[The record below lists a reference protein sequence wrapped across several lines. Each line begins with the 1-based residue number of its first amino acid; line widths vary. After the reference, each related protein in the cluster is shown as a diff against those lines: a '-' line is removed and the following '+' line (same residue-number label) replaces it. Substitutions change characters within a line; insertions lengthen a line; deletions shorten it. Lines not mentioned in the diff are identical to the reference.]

1 MVILWLFIGD
11 SAMVKQVIIDKGIP
25 FLEGVFPPEIEVLY
39 LSPEDITPEA
49 VRYADALFVR
59 TRTQI
64 NKELLHGSNVRF
76 VATATI
82 GFDHIDQ
89 DYCREAGIHWVSCP
103 GCNAQA
109 VCDYV
114 EEAIA
119 TYSAAS
125 YSPQSGRPIGG
136 TPSYSS
142 PCERPILGII
152 GYGHVG
158 KLVAQMAERKG
169 YKVLLSDP
177 PLGIG
182 LPLEQL
188 APLCDVLTFHTPLTR
203 EGEYPTYHLCDA
215 NILRLCKPGTLIINA
230 ARGGVIDE
238 QALLSCLS
246 PLASSPQRL
255 IASIDCWENEPNIN
269 QELLKHIELASFHIA
284 GYSIQGK
291 MNASE
296 MCLHAFCEFFS
307 LPILSINKK
316 VVPLQGDSEP
326 GWLKRISD
334 QLKAQ
339 PEHFEQLR
347 KQYKLR

>member
-1 MVILWLFIGD
+1 MLI
-11 SAMVKQVIIDKGIP
+11 IIDKGIP
-25 FLEGVFPPEIEVLY
+25 FLDGVFGSDIEVLH
-39 LSPEDITPEA
+39 LAPEDITA
-49 VRYADALFVR
+49 DVVREADALFVR
-59 TRTQI
+59 TRTRI
-64 NKELLHGSNVRF
+64 DKELLAGSKVRF

-82 GFDHIDQ
+82 GFDHINQ

-114 EEAIA
+114 EEAIFSIKSGE
-119 TYSAAS
+119 SALT
-125 YSPQSGRPIGG
+125 IG
-136 TPSYSS
+136 
-142 PCERPILGII
+142 IV

-158 KLVAQMAERKG
+158 KLVAQMAERNG
-169 YKVLLSDP
+169 YRVLLSDP

-182 LPLEQL
+182 MSLKEL
-188 APLCDVLTFHTPLTR
+188 APQCDVLTFHTPLTH
-203 EGEYPTYHLCDA
+203 EGKHATYHLCNAD
-215 NILRLCKPGTLIINA
+215 ILPLCKHNTLIINA
-230 ARGGVIDE
+230 ARGGVVDE
-238 QALLSCLS
+238 QALMDNLKGENGKV
-246 PLASSPQRL
+246 QVV
-255 IASIDCWENEPNIN
+255 IDCWENEPQLNH
-269 QELLKHIELASFHIA
+269 ELLELVDLASFHIA

-296 MCLHAFCEFFS
+296 MCLKAFCEFFS

-316 VVPLQGDSEP
+316 AVPLQGDSEP

-334 QLKAQ
+334 QLKTM

>member
-1 MVILWLFIGD
+1 M
-11 SAMVKQVIIDKGIP
+11 QVVIDKGIP
-25 FLEGVFPPEIEVLY
+25 FLDGVFPSDIEVLH
-39 LSPEDITPEA
+39 LLPEEITPCA
-49 VRYADALFVR
+49 VRNADALFVR
-59 TRTQI
+59 TRPRI
-64 NKELLHGSNVRF
+64 NKELLQGSKVCF

-89 DYCREAGIHWVSCP
+89 SYCREAGIHWVSCP

-119 TYSAAS
+119 
-125 YSPQSGRPIGG
+125 
-136 TPSYSS
+136 SS
-142 PCERPILGII
+142 PHRLIASSPITIGIV
-152 GYGHVG
+152 GYGNVG
-158 KLVAQMAERKG
+158 KLVAQMAENHG
-169 YKVLLSDP
+169 YRVLLSDP

-182 LPLEQL
+182 SSLKEIVPQ
-188 APLCDVLTFHTPLTR
+188 CDVLTFHTPLTYD
-203 EGEYPTYHLCDA
+203 GEYPTYHLCDA
-215 NILRLCKPGTLIINA
+215 EILHLCKPDTLIINA

-246 PLASSPQRL
+246 PHRL
-255 IASIDCWENEPNIN
+255 IASIDCWENEPQLNR
-269 QELLKHIELASFHIA
+269 ELLQRVDLASFHIA
-284 GYSIQGK
+284 GYSIAGK
-291 MNASE
+291 MKASE

-316 VVPLQGDSEP
+316 VVPLHGDSES

-334 QLKAQ
+334 QLKAA

-347 KQYKLR
+347 KAYLLR

>member
-1 MVILWLFIGD
+1 
-11 SAMVKQVIIDKGIP
+11 MVKQVVIDKGIP

-39 LSPEDITPEA
+39 LSPEDITPAA

-119 TYSAAS
+119 
-125 YSPQSGRPIGG
+125 
-136 TPSYSS
+136 SS
-142 PCERPILGII
+142 PHRLIASSPITVGIV

-169 YKVLLSDP
+169 YNVLLSDP

-238 QALLSCLS
+238 HALLSCLS
-246 PLASSPQRL
+246 PLASSPHRL

-269 QELLKHIELASFHIA
+269 QDLLKHVELASFHIA

-296 MCLHAFCEFFS
+296 MCLRAFCEFFS

-334 QLKAQ
+334 QLKAA

>member
-1 MVILWLFIGD
+1 
-11 SAMVKQVIIDKGIP
+11 MVKQVIIDKGIP
-25 FLEGVFPPEIEVLY
+25 FLEGVFPPEIDVRY

-49 VRYADALFVR
+49 VRCADALFVR

-114 EEAIA
+114 EEAI
-119 TYSAAS
+119 SS
-125 YSPQSGRPIGG
+125 IKSGENALTIG
-136 TPSYSS
+136 
-142 PCERPILGII
+142 IV

-158 KLVAQMAERKG
+158 KLVAQMAQRRG
-169 YKVLLSDP
+169 YQVLLSDP

-182 LPLEQL
+182 MSLEQL

-203 EGEYPTYHLCDA
+203 EGEYPTYHLCDEP
-215 NILRLCKPGTLIINA
+215 ILRLCKPNTLLINA

-238 QALLSCLS
+238 QALLSQLLTLNSRLS
-246 PLASSPQRL
+246 TA
-255 IASIDCWENEPNIN
+255 IDCWENEPDLN
-269 QELLKHIELASFHIA
+269 QELLKKVDLASFHIA

-296 MCLHAFCEFFS
+296 MCLRAFCEFFS

-316 VVPLQGDSEP
+316 AVPLQGDSEK
-326 GWLKRISD
+326 GWLLRITE
-334 QLKAQ
+334 QLKAT

-347 KQYKLR
+347 KQYRLR

>member
-1 MVILWLFIGD
+1 
-11 SAMVKQVIIDKGIP
+11 
-25 FLEGVFPPEIEVLY
+25 
-39 LSPEDITPEA
+39 
-49 VRYADALFVR
+49 
-59 TRTQI
+59 
-64 NKELLHGSNVRF
+64 
-76 VATATI
+76 
-82 GFDHIDQ
+82 
-89 DYCREAGIHWVSCP
+89 
-103 GCNAQA
+103 
-109 VCDYV
+109 
-114 EEAIA
+114 
-119 TYSAAS
+119 
-125 YSPQSGRPIGG
+125 
-136 TPSYSS
+136 
-142 PCERPILGII
+142 
-152 GYGHVG
+152 
-158 KLVAQMAERKG
+158 MAERKG

-188 APLCDVLTFHTPLTR
+188 APLCDIITFHTPLTR

-238 QALLSCLS
+238 QALLSTLNTKHS
-246 PLASSPQRL
+246 TLNYKTA
-255 IASIDCWENEPNIN
+255 IDCWENEPNLN
-269 QELLKHIELASFHIA
+269 QDLLKHVDLASFHIA

-296 MCLHAFCEFFS
+296 MCLRAFCEFFS

-326 GWLKRISD
+326 GWLNRISD
-334 QLKAQ
+334 QLKAT

>member
-1 MVILWLFIGD
+1 
-11 SAMVKQVIIDKGIP
+11 MVKQVVIDKGIP

-39 LSPEDITPEA
+39 LSPEQITSAA
-49 VRYADALFVR
+49 VRCADALFIR

-89 DYCREAGIHWVSCP
+89 DFCREAGIYWVSCP

-119 TYSAAS
+119 
-125 YSPQSGRPIGG
+125 
-136 TPSYSS
+136 SS
-142 PCERPILGII
+142 PHQLIASSPLTIGIV

-158 KLVAQMAERKG
+158 KLVAQMAQRRG

-182 LPLEQL
+182 LSLQELVPQ
-188 APLCDVLTFHTPLTR
+188 CDVLTFHTPLTH
-203 EGEYPTYHLCDA
+203 EGEHPTYHLCDA
-215 NILRLCKPGTLIINA
+215 NILRLCNPNTLIINA

-238 QALLSCLS
+238 QALLSQLS
-246 PLASSPQRL
+246 TLNFQLSTA
-255 IASIDCWENEPNIN
+255 IDCWENEPNLN
-269 QELLKHIELASFHIA
+269 QELLKHVDLASFHIA

-296 MCLHAFCEFFS
+296 MCLRAFCEFFS

-316 VVPLQGDSEP
+316 AVPLQGDSES

-347 KQYKLR
+347 KAYLLR

>member
-1 MVILWLFIGD
+1 
-11 SAMVKQVIIDKGIP
+11 MVKQVVIDKGIP
-25 FLEGVFPPEIEVLY
+25 FLEGVFPPEIEVLH

-59 TRTQI
+59 TRTRI
-64 NKELLHGSNVRF
+64 NEELLRGSKVRF

-109 VCDYV
+109 VCDYI
-114 EEAIA
+114 EEVIA

-125 YSPQSGRPIGG
+125 DSPQSGRPIGG

-169 YKVLLSDP
+169 YRVLLSDP

-182 LPLEQL
+182 MSLEKL
-188 APLCDVLTFHTPLTR
+188 APQCDVITFHTPLTR

-230 ARGGVIDE
+230 ARGGIIDE
-238 QALLSCLS
+238 QALIAQLSTVNCQLS
-246 PLASSPQRL
+246 TV
-255 IASIDCWENEPNIN
+255 IDCWEDEPNIN
-269 QELLKHIELASFHIA
+269 TALLEKVNLASFHIA
-284 GYSIQGK
+284 GYSIEGK
-291 MNASE
+291 MRASE
-296 MCLHAFCEFFS
+296 MCLRAFCEFFS

-316 VVPLQGDSEP
+316 VVPLQGDSAP
-326 GWLKRISD
+326 GWLCRISD

-339 PEHFEQLR
+339 PENFEQLR

>member
-1 MVILWLFIGD
+1 
-11 SAMVKQVIIDKGIP
+11 MVKQVIIDKGIP
-25 FLEGVFPPEIEVLY
+25 FLEGVFPPEIEVLH
-39 LSPEDITPEA
+39 LSPEDITPES

-114 EEAIA
+114 EESIA
-119 TYSAAS
+119 
-125 YSPQSGRPIGG
+125 
-136 TPSYSS
+136 SS
-142 PCERPILGII
+142 PHCLIASSPLTIGII

-182 LPLEQL
+182 MSINEL

-203 EGEYPTYHLCDA
+203 GGEYPTYHLCDA

-238 QALLSCLS
+238 QALLSSLS
-246 PLASSPQRL
+246 PLASSPHRL
-255 IASIDCWENEPNIN
+255 IASIDCWENEPQLNL
-269 QELLKHIELASFHIA
+269 ELLQRVDLASFHIA
-284 GYSIQGK
+284 GYSIAGK
-291 MNASE
+291 MRASE

-316 VVPLQGDSEP
+316 VVPLQGDSES

-334 QLKAQ
+334 QLKAA

-347 KQYKLR
+347 KAYLLR

>member
-1 MVILWLFIGD
+1 M
-11 SAMVKQVIIDKGIP
+11 QVIIDKGIP
-25 FLEGVFPPEIEVLY
+25 FLEGVFPLEIEVTF
-39 LSPEDITPEA
+39 LSPEEITAES
-49 VRYADALFVR
+49 VRKADALFVR
-59 TRTQI
+59 TRTRI
-64 NKELLHGSNVRF
+64 NKELLHGSQVRF

-89 DYCREAGIHWVSCP
+89 NYCREAGICCVSCP

-114 EEAIA
+114 EEAISSIKSDK
-119 TYSAAS
+119 TDLT
-125 YSPQSGRPIGG
+125 IG
-136 TPSYSS
+136 
-142 PCERPILGII
+142 IV

-158 KLVAQMAERKG
+158 KLVAQMAESKG

-182 LPLEQL
+182 SSLKEI
-188 APLCDVLTFHTPLTR
+188 APQCDVLTFHTPLTHD
-203 EGEYPTYHLCDA
+203 GEYPTFHLCNAD
-215 NILRLCKPGTLIINA
+215 ILHLCKHNVLIINA
-230 ARGGVIDE
+230 ARGGIIDE
-238 QALLSCLS
+238 QALLSTLNSQLS
-246 PLASSPQRL
+246 TA
-255 IASIDCWENEPNIN
+255 IDCWEGEPSLNKEFV
-269 QELLKHIELASFHIA
+269 QKVDLASFHIA

-296 MCLHAFCEFFS
+296 MCLRAFCEFFS

-316 VVPLQGDSEP
+316 LVPLQGDSEP
-326 GWLKRISD
+326 GWLKRITD
-334 QLKAQ
+334 QLKAE

>member
-1 MVILWLFIGD
+1 MQI
-11 SAMVKQVIIDKGIP
+11 IIDKGIP
-25 FLEGVFPPEIEVLY
+25 FLQGVFPSEIEVKF
-39 LSPEDITPEA
+39 LSPEEITSES
-49 VRYADALFVR
+49 VRKADALFVR

-64 NKELLHGSNVRF
+64 NKELLHGSQVRF

-119 TYSAAS
+119 SFN
-125 YSPQSGRPIGG
+125 
-136 TPSYSS
+136 SS
-142 PCERPILGII
+142 PFRGRSEGGFTIGII

-158 KLVAQMAERKG
+158 KLVAQMAQKNG
-169 YKVLLSDP
+169 YRVLLSDP

-182 LPLEQL
+182 
-188 APLCDVLTFHTPLTR
+188 APLKEIVPQCDVLTFHTPLTYD
-203 EGEYPTYHLCDA
+203 GEHPTYHLCNAD
-215 NILRLCKPGTLIINA
+215 ILRLCKPNALIINA
-230 ARGGVIDE
+230 ARGGIIDE
-238 QALLSCLS
+238 QALLSTLNSQLS
-246 PLASSPQRL
+246 TLNYTTA
-255 IASIDCWENEPNIN
+255 IDCWENEPLLN
-269 QELLKHIELASFHIA
+269 QALLEKVDLASFHIA
-284 GYSIQGK
+284 GYSIEGK
-291 MNASE
+291 MRASE
-296 MCLHAFCEFFS
+296 MCLQAFCEFFS

-316 VVPLQGDSEP
+316 LVPLQGDSAP
-326 GWLKRISD
+326 GWLQRISN
-334 QLKAQ
+334 QLKAA

>member
-1 MVILWLFIGD
+1 
-11 SAMVKQVIIDKGIP
+11 MVKQVIIDKGIP
-25 FLEGVFPPEIEVLY
+25 FLEGIFPPEIDVRY
-39 LSPEDITPEA
+39 LSPEDITSEA
-49 VRYADALFVR
+49 VRHADALIVR
-59 TRTQI
+59 TRTLI
-64 NKELLHGSNVRF
+64 NKGLLHGSNVRF

-119 TYSAAS
+119 HLKPEYSKLT
-125 YSPQSGRPIGG
+125 IGVV
-136 TPSYSS
+136 
-142 PCERPILGII
+142 

-169 YKVLLSDP
+169 YQVLLSDP

-182 LPLEQL
+182 MSLEEL

-203 EGEYPTYHLCDA
+203 EGEYPTYHLCNAD
-215 NILRLCKPGTLIINA
+215 ILRICKPNTLIINA
-230 ARGGVIDE
+230 ARGGIIDE
-238 QALLSCLS
+238 QALLSTLNTKHS
-246 PLASSPQRL
+246 TLNYKTA
-255 IASIDCWENEPNIN
+255 IDCWENEPNLN
-269 QELLKHIELASFHIA
+269 QELLKKVNLASFHIA

-296 MCLHAFCEFFS
+296 MCLRAFCEFFS

-316 VVPLQGDSEP
+316 LVPLQGDSEP

-334 QLKAQ
+334 LLKAS

-347 KQYKLR
+347 KQYRLR

>member
-1 MVILWLFIGD
+1 MQI
-11 SAMVKQVIIDKGIP
+11 IIDKGIP
-25 FLEGVFPPEIEVLY
+25 FLQGVFPSEIEVKF
-39 LSPEDITPEA
+39 LSPEEITSES
-49 VRYADALFVR
+49 VRKADALFVR

-64 NKELLHGSNVRF
+64 NKELLHGSQVRF

-119 TYSAAS
+119 SFN
-125 YSPQSGRPIGG
+125 
-136 TPSYSS
+136 SS
-142 PCERPILGII
+142 PFRGRSEGGFTIGII

-158 KLVAQMAERKG
+158 KLVAQMAQKNG
-169 YKVLLSDP
+169 YRVLLSDP

-182 LPLEQL
+182 
-188 APLCDVLTFHTPLTR
+188 APLKEIVPQCDVLTFHTPLTYD
-203 EGEYPTYHLCDA
+203 GEHPTYHLCNAD
-215 NILRLCKPGTLIINA
+215 ILRLCKPNALIINA
-230 ARGGVIDE
+230 ARGGIIDE
-238 QALLSCLS
+238 QALLSHLNS
-246 PLASSPQRL
+246 LPFREGMGVGS
-255 IASIDCWENEPNIN
+255 SIDCWENEPQLN
-269 QELLKHIELASFHIA
+269 QALLEKVYLASFHIA
-284 GYSIQGK
+284 GYSIEGK
-291 MNASE
+291 MRASE
-296 MCLHAFCEFFS
+296 MCLQAFCEFFS

-316 VVPLQGDSEP
+316 LVPLQGDSAP
-326 GWLKRISD
+326 GWLQRISN
-334 QLKAQ
+334 QLKAT

>member
-1 MVILWLFIGD
+1 MVR
-11 SAMVKQVIIDKGIP
+11 QVIIDKGIP
-25 FLEGVFPPEIEVLY
+25 FLEGVFPPEIDVRY

-49 VRYADALFVR
+49 VRCADALFVR

-114 EEAIA
+114 EEAI
-119 TYSAAS
+119 SS
-125 YSPQSGRPIGG
+125 IKSGENALTIG
-136 TPSYSS
+136 
-142 PCERPILGII
+142 IV

-158 KLVAQMAERKG
+158 KLVAQMAQRRG
-169 YKVLLSDP
+169 YQVLLSDP

-182 LPLEQL
+182 MSLEQL

-203 EGEYPTYHLCDA
+203 EGEHPTYHLCDET
-215 NILRLCKPGTLIINA
+215 ILRLCKPNTLLINA

-246 PLASSPQRL
+246 PLASSPHRL
-255 IASIDCWENEPNIN
+255 IASIDCWENEPNLN
-269 QELLKHIELASFHIA
+269 QELLKKVDLASFHIA

-296 MCLHAFCEFFS
+296 MCLRAFCEFFS

-316 VVPLQGDSEP
+316 AVPLQGDSEK
-326 GWLKRISD
+326 GWLMRITE
-334 QLKAQ
+334 QLKAS

-347 KQYKLR
+347 KQYRLR

>member
-1 MVILWLFIGD
+1 
-11 SAMVKQVIIDKGIP
+11 MVKQVIIDKGIP
-25 FLEGVFPPEIEVLY
+25 FLEGVFPPEIDVCY
-39 LSPEDITPEA
+39 LSPEEITPEA
-49 VRYADALFVR
+49 VCYADALFVR

-114 EEAIA
+114 EEAILSIKSDKNDL
-119 TYSAAS
+119 T
-125 YSPQSGRPIGG
+125 IG
-136 TPSYSS
+136 
-142 PCERPILGII
+142 IV

-158 KLVAQMAERKG
+158 KLVAQMAQRRG

-182 LPLEQL
+182 MSLEEL
-188 APLCDVLTFHTPLTR
+188 APQCDVLTFHTPLTR

-215 NILRLCKPGTLIINA
+215 NILRLCNPNSLIINA

-238 QALLSCLS
+238 QALTL
-246 PLASSPQRL
+246 RL
-255 IASIDCWENEPNIN
+255 IASSPHRFFTAIDCWEDEPHLNK
-269 QELLKHIELASFHIA
+269 ELLQRVDLASFHIA
-284 GYSIQGK
+284 GYSILGK

-296 MCLHAFCEFFS
+296 MCLRAFCEFFS

-316 VVPLQGDSEP
+316 LVPLQGDSAP

-334 QLKAQ
+334 QLKAA
-339 PEHFEQLR
+339 PDHFEQLR

>member
-1 MVILWLFIGD
+1 MVR
-11 SAMVKQVIIDKGIP
+11 QVIIDKGIP
-25 FLEGVFPPEIEVLY
+25 FLEGVFPPEIEVLH
-39 LSPEDITPEA
+39 LSPEDITPES

-89 DYCREAGIHWVSCP
+89 DYCREAGIRWVSCP

-114 EEAIA
+114 EEAI
-119 TYSAAS
+119 SS
-125 YSPQSGRPIGG
+125 IKSGENALTIG
-136 TPSYSS
+136 
-142 PCERPILGII
+142 IV

-158 KLVAQMAERKG
+158 KLVAQMAQRRG
-169 YKVLLSDP
+169 YQVLLSDP

-182 LPLEQL
+182 MSLEQL
-188 APLCDVLTFHTPLTR
+188 APLCDVLTFHTPLIR
-203 EGEYPTYHLCDA
+203 EGEHPTYHLC
-215 NILRLCKPGTLIINA
+215 NETILRLCKPNTLLINA

-238 QALLSCLS
+238 QALLSTLNTQHS
-246 PLASSPQRL
+246 TLNYTTA
-255 IASIDCWENEPNIN
+255 IDCWENEPNLN
-269 QELLKHIELASFHIA
+269 QELLKKVDLASFHIA

-296 MCLHAFCEFFS
+296 MCLRAFCEFFS

-316 VVPLQGDSEP
+316 AVPLQGDSEK
-326 GWLKRISD
+326 GWLLRITE
-334 QLKAQ
+334 QLKAT

-347 KQYKLR
+347 KQYRLR

>member
-1 MVILWLFIGD
+1 MI
-11 SAMVKQVIIDKGIP
+11 KQVVIDRGIP
-25 FLEGVFPPEIEVLY
+25 FLDGVFPPEIDVRF
-39 LSPEDITPEA
+39 LSPEEITSDS
-49 VRYADALFVR
+49 VRHADALFVR
-59 TRTQI
+59 TRTKI

-114 EEAIA
+114 EEAI
-119 TYSAAS
+119 
-125 YSPQSGRPIGG
+125 
-136 TPSYSS
+136 SS
-142 PCERPILGII
+142 IKFNNSKLTVGVI

-158 KLVAQMAERKG
+158 KLVARMAEKRG

-182 LPLEQL
+182 LSLEQL
-188 APLCDVLTFHTPLTR
+188 APQCDVLTFHTPLTR

-215 NILRLCKPGTLIINA
+215 NILCLCKPGTLIINA

-238 QALLSCLS
+238 QALLSTLNTKHS
-246 PLASSPQRL
+246 TLNYKTA
-255 IASIDCWENEPNIN
+255 IDCWENEPNVN
-269 QELLKHIELASFHIA
+269 LELLKHVDLASFHIA

-296 MCLHAFCEFFS
+296 MCLRAFCEFFS

-334 QLKAQ
+334 QLKAA

>member
-1 MVILWLFIGD
+1 
-11 SAMVKQVIIDKGIP
+11 MVKQVIIDKGIP
-25 FLEGVFPPEIEVLY
+25 FLEGVFPPEIDVRY
-39 LSPEDITPEA
+39 LSPEEITPEA
-49 VRYADALFVR
+49 VRNADALFVR
-59 TRTQI
+59 TRTSI
-64 NKELLHGSNVRF
+64 NKGLLEGSKVRF

-89 DYCREAGIHWVSCP
+89 DYCRRAGIHWVSCP

-114 EEAIA
+114 EEAIV
-119 TYSAAS
+119 SFNS
-125 YSPQSGRPIGG
+125 SHFRGRTGGGFTIG
-136 TPSYSS
+136 
-142 PCERPILGII
+142 IV

-158 KLVAQMAERKG
+158 KLVAQMAQRRG

-238 QALLSCLS
+238 QALLSRLS
-246 PLASSPQRL
+246 TFNLQLST
-255 IASIDCWENEPNIN
+255 SIDCWENEPNLN
-269 QELLKHIELASFHIA
+269 QELLKKVDLASFHIA

-296 MCLHAFCEFFS
+296 MCLRAFCEFFS

-316 VVPLQGDSEP
+316 AVPLQGDSAP
-326 GWLKRISD
+326 GWLKRISN
-334 QLKAQ
+334 QLKAA

>member
-1 MVILWLFIGD
+1 
-11 SAMVKQVIIDKGIP
+11 MVKQVIIDKGIP
-25 FLEGVFPPEIEVLY
+25 FLEGVFPPEIDVRY
-39 LSPEDITPEA
+39 LSPEQITPEA
-49 VRYADALFVR
+49 VRCADALFVR

-64 NKELLHGSNVRF
+64 NKELLQGSNIRF

-114 EEAIA
+114 EEAI
-119 TYSAAS
+119 SS
-125 YSPQSGRPIGG
+125 IKSGENALTIGVV
-136 TPSYSS
+136 
-142 PCERPILGII
+142 

-158 KLVAQMAERKG
+158 QLVAQMAQKRG
-169 YKVLLSDP
+169 YQVLLSDP

-182 LPLEQL
+182 MSLEQL

-203 EGEYPTYHLCDA
+203 EGEHPTYHLCDA
-215 NILRLCKPGTLIINA
+215 NILRLCKPNTLIINA
-230 ARGGVIDE
+230 ARGGVVDE
-238 QALLSCLS
+238 QALISFLS
-246 PLASSPQRL
+246 PLALSPHRL
-255 IASIDCWENEPNIN
+255 IACIDCWEGEPNLN
-269 QELLKHIELASFHIA
+269 QELLKKVDLASFHIA

-296 MCLHAFCEFFS
+296 MCLRAFCEFFS

-316 VVPLQGDSEP
+316 AVPLQGDSEK
-326 GWLKRISD
+326 GWLMRITE
-334 QLKAQ
+334 QLKAS

-347 KQYKLR
+347 KQYRLR

>member
-1 MVILWLFIGD
+1 
-11 SAMVKQVIIDKGIP
+11 MVKQVIIDKGIP
-25 FLEGVFPPEIEVLY
+25 FLEGVFPPEIDVRY
-39 LSPEDITPEA
+39 LSPEEITPEA

-64 NKELLHGSNVRF
+64 NKGLLHGSNVRF

-89 DYCREAGIHWVSCP
+89 DFCREAGIHWVSCP

-119 TYSAAS
+119 YLR
-125 YSPQSGRPIGG
+125 PQQSQLKIGVV
-136 TPSYSS
+136 
-142 PCERPILGII
+142 

-158 KLVAQMAERKG
+158 KLVAQMAQRRG
-169 YKVLLSDP
+169 YQVLLSDP

-182 LPLEQL
+182 MSLDEL
-188 APLCDVLTFHTPLTR
+188 APHCDVLTFHTPLTR
-203 EGEYPTYHLCDA
+203 EGEHPTYHLCDV
-215 NILRLCKPGTLIINA
+215 NILRLCKPNTLLINA

-238 QALLSCLS
+238 QALLSTLNT
-246 PLASSPQRL
+246 QRSTL
-255 IASIDCWENEPNIN
+255 NYTTAIDCWENEPNLN
-269 QELLKHIELASFHIA
+269 QELLKKVDLASFHIA

-296 MCLHAFCEFFS
+296 MCLRAFCEFFS

-316 VVPLQGDSEP
+316 VVPLHGDSSP
-326 GWLKRISD
+326 GWLSRITQ
-334 QLKAQ
+334 QLKAH

>member
-1 MVILWLFIGD
+1 
-11 SAMVKQVIIDKGIP
+11 MVKQVVIDKGIP
-25 FLEGVFPPEIEVLY
+25 FLEGVFPPEIEVLH

-59 TRTQI
+59 TRTRI
-64 NKELLHGSNVRF
+64 NKELLHGSNIRF

-119 TYSAAS
+119 
-125 YSPQSGRPIGG
+125 
-136 TPSYSS
+136 SS
-142 PCERPILGII
+142 PHRLIASSPLTVGIV

-177 PLGIG
+177 PLGLG

-188 APLCDVLTFHTPLTR
+188 APLCDIITFHTPLTR
-203 EGEYPTYHLCDA
+203 GGEYPTYHLCDA

-230 ARGGVIDE
+230 ARGGIIDE
-238 QALLSCLS
+238 QALLSCLN
-246 PLASSPQRL
+246 PLPFREGMGVGTA
-255 IASIDCWENEPNIN
+255 IDCWENEPNLN
-269 QELLKHIELASFHIA
+269 QDLLKHVDLASFHIA

-296 MCLHAFCEFFS
+296 MCLRAFCEFFS

-326 GWLKRISD
+326 GWLKRISA
-334 QLKAQ
+334 QLKAS

>member
-1 MVILWLFIGD
+1 
-11 SAMVKQVIIDKGIP
+11 MVKQVIIDKGIP

-39 LSPEDITPEA
+39 LSPEDITSES

-119 TYSAAS
+119 SLPHCLIA
-125 YSPQSGRPIGG
+125 
-136 TPSYSS
+136 SS
-142 PCERPILGII
+142 PLTIGII
-152 GYGHVG
+152 GYGNVG

-182 LPLEQL
+182 MSLEQL

-203 EGEYPTYHLCDA
+203 EGEYPTYHLCDET
-215 NILRLCKPGTLIINA
+215 ILRLCKPSTLIINA

-246 PLASSPQRL
+246 PLASSPHRL
-255 IASIDCWENEPNIN
+255 NR
-269 QELLKHIELASFHIA
+269 LLGERTKHKSR
-284 GYSIQGK
+284 
-291 MNASE
+291 
-296 MCLHAFCEFFS
+296 
-307 LPILSINKK
+307 P
-316 VVPLQGDSEP
+316 
-326 GWLKRISD
+326 
-334 QLKAQ
+334 AQ
-339 PEHFEQLR
+339 AC
-347 KQYKLR
+347 

>member
-1 MVILWLFIGD
+1 MLI
-11 SAMVKQVIIDKGIP
+11 IIDKGIP
-25 FLEGVFPPEIEVLY
+25 FLDGVFGSDIEVLY
-39 LSPEDITPEA
+39 LAPEDITADVVKE
-49 VRYADALFVR
+49 ADALFVR
-59 TRTQI
+59 TRTRI
-64 NKELLHGSNVRF
+64 DERLLGDSKVRF

-89 DYCREAGIHWVSCP
+89 EFCHKAGIHWVSCP

-114 EEAIA
+114 EEAI
-119 TYSAAS
+119 SS
-125 YSPQSGRPIGG
+125 IKSGESGLTIGVV
-136 TPSYSS
+136 
-142 PCERPILGII
+142 

-158 KLVAQMAERKG
+158 KLVASMAEKRG

-182 LPLEQL
+182 MSLEEL
-188 APLCDVLTFHTPLTR
+188 APLCDVLTFHTPLTQ
-203 EGEYPTYHLCDA
+203 EGKYPTYHLCNAD
-215 NILRLCKPGTLIINA
+215 IFRLCKPNTLIINA

-238 QALLSCLS
+238 QALLSTVNGQL
-246 PLASSPQRL
+246 LTV
-255 IASIDCWENEPNIN
+255 IDCWEGEPHLN
-269 QELLKHIELASFHIA
+269 QELLKKVDLASFHIA

-296 MCLHAFCEFFS
+296 MCLKAFCEFFS

-316 VVPLQGDSEP
+316 AVPLQGDSEP

-334 QLKAQ
+334 QLKTM

>member
-1 MVILWLFIGD
+1 
-11 SAMVKQVIIDKGIP
+11 MVKQVIIDKGIP
-25 FLEGVFPPEIEVLY
+25 FLEGVFPPEIDVRY
-39 LSPEDITPEA
+39 LSPEEITPEA
-49 VRYADALFVR
+49 VRCADALFVR
-59 TRTQI
+59 TRTKI
-64 NKELLHGSNVRF
+64 NKELLQGSNIRF

-114 EEAIA
+114 EEAI
-119 TYSAAS
+119 SS
-125 YSPQSGRPIGG
+125 IKSGENALTIGVV
-136 TPSYSS
+136 
-142 PCERPILGII
+142 

-158 KLVAQMAERKG
+158 QLVAQMAQKRG
-169 YKVLLSDP
+169 YQVLLSDP

-182 LPLEQL
+182 MSLEQL

-203 EGEYPTYHLCDA
+203 EGEHPTYHLCDA
-215 NILRLCKPGTLIINA
+215 NILRLCKPNTLIINA

-238 QALLSCLS
+238 QALLSRLS
-246 PLASSPQRL
+246 TFNLQLSTA
-255 IASIDCWENEPNIN
+255 IDCWEGEPNLN
-269 QELLKHIELASFHIA
+269 QELLKKVDLASFHIA

-296 MCLHAFCEFFS
+296 MCLRAFCEFFS

-316 VVPLQGDSEP
+316 AVPLQGDSEP

-334 QLKAQ
+334 QLKAA

-347 KQYKLR
+347 KNYPLR